1 AQRARQTCVLT
12 PIPPMLLLV
21 CVYHSTIPACAQTE
35 DVDVIPVVEENAEES
50 AVSTLQR
57 SAKKR
62 KNADAEVSDHEL
74 FCVCS
79 IFAFRVAV
87 CV

>member
-1 AQRARQTCVLT
+1 
-12 PIPPMLLLV
+12 MLLLV

-35 DVDVIPVVEENAEES
+35 DVDVIPVVEEKPEES
-50 AVSTLQR
+50 ALSTPQR

-62 KNADAEVSDHEL
+62 KNADAEVGDHGL
-74 FCVCS
+74 VLCVLHKFLRCVS
-79 IFAFRVAV
+79 V